1 MAEFSRN
8 FFKPRWL
15 QENFIDPKYLSIKVA
30 NFVALSGIFFFS
42 VISIIVYILIYNN
55 FSNIEN
61 LENLENIR
69 RAKSEVQSL
78 ESFIEKN
85 NVGWAIWT
93 NAFDYIN
100 DGNEKFLESNVNT
113 TQAKG
118 MGVQGF
124 AFFRFDRQPR
134 AIFYFNK
141 ENGQLNH
148 EMVHYLDMIGQS
160 KAIFDSAKSKST
172 KTFFAVV
179 KNRILAISSAPV
191 TRSDGSGTSSGYI
204 VMANEVSSSDF
215 SDSLQVRA
223 KIDTNNKN
231 SLGVSRDSYNK
242 LLFRVALPGID
253 GSPVAVVSYKKDR
266 LIMGAGR
273 NLQFTII
280 AGVFLLF
287 AFLIGN
293 LVYIINR
300 LLVAP
305 LRNLKKL
312 VDEISRTGE
321 LIEINHDGRRDEIG
335 SLVVGFNRMI
345 GQLRDLRVRMDAQSF
360 QIGKSQN
367 AIGSLHNV
375 SNGLS
380 PVKTLLSLLPQD
392 LAFPS
397 KKSVMRALDEL
408 RTEDVNPTRRDQLVT
423 FIHTAV
429 ESNVEKLNAAQFKL
443 SEAHRAIDN
452 VVDTISSQQASNRS
466 GDAAAMCDLT
476 SVVSS
481 SLAIAIYN
489 ANGLKIAVD
498 FTDKERRIVLGD
510 RVLIAQVIGNVLTNA
525 VEAITASG
533 RSEGKIWITGSTVTL
548 NERLM
553 ECITISDNGDGF
565 EPAKAAVLFQH
576 GFSTRRNKHGGLGL
590 HWCANTINAL
600 SGSLTIES
608 AGPGLGATTTVMLP
622 SAAEEQSS
630 VSFKRASDVMISVES

>member
-1 MAEFSRN
+1 MAKFSRKI
-8 FFKPRWL
+8 FKPRWF

-30 NFVALSGIFFFS
+30 NFVALSGIFFFT
-42 VISIIVYILIYNN
+42 VISIIIYILVYNN

-78 ESFIEKN
+78 KSFIEKN
-85 NVGWAIWT
+85 NIGWAIWT

-124 AFFRFDRQPR
+124 AFFRFDHKPR

-141 ENGQLNH
+141 EDGRLNH
-148 EMVHYLDMIGQS
+148 EMIQYLNDVGQS
-160 KAIFDSAKSKST
+160 ETILDSAKSRST
-172 KTFFAVV
+172 KTFFAVI

-204 VMANEVSSSDF
+204 MMANEISSSEF
-215 SDSLQVRA
+215 SDSLQVNA
-223 KIDTNNKN
+223 KIHTNNKN
-231 SLGVSRDSYNK
+231 SLGVFRNSYNK
-242 LLFRVALPGID
+242 LLFRVALPGIN
-253 GSPVAVVSYKKDR
+253 GSPVAVVSYEKDR

-280 AGVFLLF
+280 VGVFLLF
-287 AFLIGN
+287 AFMIGN
-293 LVYIINR
+293 LVYIINK

-305 LRNLKKL
+305 LRNLKRL

-321 LIEINHDGRRDEIG
+321 LVEINHDGRRDEIG

-360 QIGKSQN
+360 QIGKNQN

-423 FIHTAV
+423 FIYTAV

-452 VVDTISSQQASNRS
+452 VVDTISSQQASTRS
-466 GDAAAMCDLT
+466 GDEAAMCDLT

-489 ANGLKIAVD
+489 PNGMTIAVN
-498 FTDKERRIVLGD
+498 FTDKERRMVHGD

-533 RSEGKIWITGSTVTL
+533 RNEGTIWITGSTVTL
-548 NERLM
+548 HARLM

-622 SAAEEQSS
+622 SAAEQSNVS
-630 VSFKRASDVMISVES
+630 VKRASEDMISVEN